1 MNVGAVFTATPSG
14 GGGGGGGTTGGGTT
28 GKTLTVKTAGGKG
41 LVTSAPAGISC
52 GKTCAKSFATGT
64 AVTLTAAPEPG
75 FVFVNW
81 TGACTGAQA
90 TCTITMNANA
100 STQANFVKP

>member
-1 MNVGAVFTATPSG
+1 MADAHH
-14 GGGGGGGTTGGGTT
+14 
-28 GKTLTVKTAGGKG
+28 
-41 LVTSAPAGISC
+41 PAHSC
-52 GKTCAKSFATGT
+52 GKTCAKSFASGT

-75 FVFVNW
+75 FVFVNL

-90 TCTITMNANA
+90 TCAITMNANA